1 MNVKPCVIGLG
12 YVGLPLILNLS
23 KKFDCIGF
31 DINKKRVK
39 TLRKRIDLNNE
50 FNPKDFLNKKL
61 YFTYNPEEL
70 IKSNF
75 FIICV
80 PTPVTK
86 DKKPDLDNLNQAIKI
101 VSKKLKKNDIIFI
114 ESTIFP
120 GLTEKYKLILE
131 KKSGLKENKDFFL
144 GYSPERVN
152 PGDKIHTIN
161 NINKIV
167 SIETNNSIVKRK
179 IFSVYKLVSKKII
192 YSKSIKSAETAKVIE
207 NIQRDL
213 NIALMNEILLIC
225 KKLKIDFKEVIRL
238 AETKWNFMK
247 FNPGLVGGHCL
258 PVDPYYLSSIAK
270 KNKIDPLVILSGRKV
285 NDEMINFILKELKEF
300 LKLKNKRL
308 SKSRIL
314 LIGLSYKPGIADMR
328 NSINFKIYKFL
339 IKYSLKVLAYDPFV
353 VNEFKIKYGIL
364 DKIDKKN
371 NFDAILFLSKSK
383 KFEKEFKKLNT
394 NKNKFKIIDPFEYYI
409 KLN

>member
-300 LKLKNKRL
+300 LRLKNKKL

-314 LIGLSYKPGIADMR
+314 LIGLSYKPGIADLR

>member
-39 TLRKRIDLNNE
+39 TLRKRIDLNKE